1 MCGIAGVV
9 YYRDAAQRPPVD
21 QRLLEAMAEAMVHR
35 GPDDQGF
42 HNDAGVGLAF
52 RRLSIIDLDGGHQPM
67 ANADGS
73 TVVVFN
79 GEIYN
84 YQTLR
89 TQLQRH
95 GHNFV
100 TNADTET
107 LVHGYDRWGPSVTN
121 HLNAMFG
128 FAVWDKTNQRLTL
141 ARDHLG
147 IKPLYYHDDGDRIVF
162 GSEMRAILADPT
174 VPREID
180 EEALNVLLTFGYLP
194 SPLTL
199 FRSIRKLRPGH
210 RLVADHRG
218 SRIERFWNTVPNPNH
233 QITEAAA
240 VEEYITLVNNAV
252 ERQMMSDVPIG
263 SLLSGGVDSGMVTA
277 VMSRVNNEQG
287 LGPVP
292 TFTIGFGDDF
302 IWDETKDAQVTSN
315 LFGTDHTTY
324 TLQSN
329 DVVDFFTSSVLH
341 LEEPVLSESTFAY
354 HQLTK
359 GARERVKVVLTGQ
372 GADEPWAGYA
382 RYLGERYA
390 PNVRWAINNR
400 LTKRAIDAMPD
411 SSVYASRVRRAAESL
426 GERDNL
432 SRFVNIH
439 QVFDADSL
447 TNVLHGDLL
456 TDHDNVDVAGP
467 MRYWQRDVAHLDGL
481 AQLTY
486 IDTRMSLPDDL
497 LLYSDKLAMANSLE
511 TRVPLLDVEIIE
523 FIERLPTY
531 LKLSGREGKRIHK
544 LAADHWLPDEVINRQ
559 KRGFATPIDEWF
571 KNDLEGFLQ
580 DTMLASD
587 SVSNTFFSSDEVNRL
602 LTEHRS
608 GARNHRRKLS
618 TLLSFEIWHRQFV
631 PTSSSTL

>member
-9 YYRDAAQRPPVD
+9 YYGDAAQRPLVD
-21 QRLLEAMAEAMVHR
+21 QRVLDAMASAMVHR

-42 HNDAGVGLAF
+42 FRDPGVGLAF
-52 RRLSIIDLDGGHQPM
+52 RRLSIIDLEGGHQPM
-67 ANADGS
+67 TNADGS

-84 YQTLR
+84 FELLR

-128 FAVWDKTNQRLTL
+128 FAVWDTTNQRLTL

-147 IKPLYYHDDGDRIVF
+147 IKPLYYHDDGERIVF

-180 EEALNVLLTFGYLP
+180 EEALNVLLAFGYLP

-199 FRSIRKLRPGH
+199 FKGIRKLRPGH

-218 SRIERFWNTVPNPNH
+218 SRIERFWNTIPNPDSN
-233 QITEAAA
+233 ITEADAI
-240 VEEYITLVNNAV
+240 EEYVALVNDAI
-252 ERQMMSDVPIG
+252 ERQMVSDVAVG

-277 VMSRVNNEQG
+277 VMSRVNNKRG

-292 TFTIGFGDDF
+292 TFTIGFGEDF
-302 IWDETKDAQVTSN
+302 IWDETKDAQVTSE

-324 TLQSN
+324 TLQA
-329 DVVDFFTSSVLH
+329 DDFVDFFTSSVLH

-359 GARERVKVVLTGQ
+359 GAREKVKVVLTGQ

-382 RYLGERYA
+382 RYLGEHYT
-390 PNVRWAINNR
+390 PKVRWAMNNP
-400 LTKRAIDAMPD
+400 LTKRAINTMPD
-411 SSVYASRVRRAAESL
+411 SSVYASRLRRATESL
-426 GERDNL
+426 GERDDL
-432 SRFVNIH
+432 ARFVNIH
-439 QVFDADSL
+439 QVFDSGSL
-447 TNVLHGDLL
+447 TNVLHGDLR
-456 TDHDNVDVAGP
+456 TGRDNIDVAGP
-467 MRYWQRDVAHLDGL
+467 MRYWQQDVAHLDGL

-523 FIERLPTY
+523 FIERLPTR
-531 LKLSGREGKRIHK
+531 LKLSGREGKLVHK
-544 LAADHWLPDEVINRQ
+544 KAADHWLPPEVINRQ
-559 KRGFATPIDEWF
+559 KRGFATPTDEWF
-571 KNDLEGFLQ
+571 QGDLDDFLH
-580 DTMLASD
+580 DTMLAPD
-587 SVSNTFFSSDEVNRL
+587 SASNTFFSTDEVNRL
-602 LTEHRS
+602 LAEHRS
-608 GARNHRRKLS
+608 GTRNHRRKLS

-631 PTSSSTL
+631 PISAPAS